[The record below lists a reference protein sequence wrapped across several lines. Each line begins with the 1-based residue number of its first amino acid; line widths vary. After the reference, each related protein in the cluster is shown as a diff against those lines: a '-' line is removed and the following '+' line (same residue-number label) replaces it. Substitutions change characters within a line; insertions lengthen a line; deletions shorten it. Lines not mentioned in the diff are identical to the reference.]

1 MVSWSSV
8 AASKRQEN
16 RQKKPCFCKR
26 YNEPLFVNMG
36 VYFRNRQTA
45 DPLSLSAWL
54 TLPRNGTFVSKD
66 DSPDCHRSNRKGTR
80 QTAYNEKMR
89 KSAPALPLFGDIVR
103 RNGLPL
109 FLISSLS
116 VCHPMPCPMRFS
128 GSFP

>member
-1 MVSWSSV
+1 
-8 AASKRQEN
+8 
-16 RQKKPCFCKR
+16 
-26 YNEPLFVNMG
+26 MG
-36 VYFRNRQTA
+36 GVGYPYGKTKNA
-45 DPLSLSAWL
+45 DPYPLSAWL
-54 TLPRNGTFVSKD
+54 TLPRNGAFVSKD

-89 KSAPALPLFGDIVR
+89 KSAPALPLFGAVVR

-116 VCHPMPCPMRFS
+116 VCHPMPYPMRFS